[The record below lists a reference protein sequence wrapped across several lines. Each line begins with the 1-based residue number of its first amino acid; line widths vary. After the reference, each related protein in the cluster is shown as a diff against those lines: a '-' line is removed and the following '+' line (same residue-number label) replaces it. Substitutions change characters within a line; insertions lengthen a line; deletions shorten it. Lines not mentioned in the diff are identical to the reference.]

1 MIQPGTIR
9 EQYSLNHSTPTGPC
23 TCTYCQLI
31 EYAES
36 DLVSSAI
43 AGADDDRDMAYQLQ
57 AEAATRALDRILLG
71 PQKRARLSL
80 GRVLDFLDK
89 P

>member
-1 MIQPGTIR
+1 MITPGTIR
-9 EQYSLNHSTPTGPC
+9 EQYSLGHTIEGQPC
-23 TCTYCQLI
+23 NCTYCQLI

-43 AGADDDRDMAYQLQ
+43 AGADDDRDFFYQGQ
-57 AEAATRALDRILLG
+57 AEAATRTLDRMLLG
-71 PQKRARLSL
+71 PQKRARLRL
-80 GRVLDFLDK
+80 GRLLDFLDK

>member
-1 MIQPGTIR
+1 MLTPGTIR
-9 EQYSLNHSTPTGPC
+9 EQYSLGHTIMGGPC

-43 AGADDDRDMAYQLQ
+43 AGADDDRDVYYQVQ
-57 AEAATRALDRILLG
+57 AEAATRTLDRLLLG
-71 PQKRARLSL
+71 PQKRARSRL
-80 GRVLDFLDK
+80 GRLLDFLDK